1 MRLLP
6 FFPAAGTGKRAAG
19 MGKNRDFGE
28 KMWKKR
34 ENHGLTTRGYTF
46 MIKDTYQ
53 QPGGTVSP
61 YFPWKGGVKR
71 WR

>member
-6 FFPAAGTGKRAAG
+6 FFPASGEENEAAG

-46 MIKDTYQ
+46 MIKNTYQ
-53 QPGGTVSP
+53 QTGGPCPPISRG
-61 YFPWKGGVKR
+61 KGA
-71 WR
+71 

>member
-1 MRLLP
+1 
-6 FFPAAGTGKRAAG
+6 

-46 MIKDTYQ
+46 MIKNTYQ